1 MVHLC
6 NFIYILMYTYIIKF
20 DFTDMLNTL
29 KLLAS
34 IENFSKLSDWW
45 QDIATSWSLSNT
57 LINKINICLEETYV
71 NIASYAYSDKTG
83 TADISIDKN
92 DSEIILKFEDSG
104 IEYNPLQKEDPDIT
118 LSLDERPI
126 GGLGIFMVKEMS
138 KNIEYKREGNKN
150 ILILKFDID

>member
-57 LINKINICLEETYV
+57 LISKINICLEETYV